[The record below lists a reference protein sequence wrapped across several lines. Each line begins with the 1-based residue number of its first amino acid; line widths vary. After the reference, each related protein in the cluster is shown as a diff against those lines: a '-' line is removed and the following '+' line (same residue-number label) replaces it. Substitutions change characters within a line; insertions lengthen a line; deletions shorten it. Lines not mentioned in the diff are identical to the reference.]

1 MMRRV
6 LYALTP
12 IVALAVWLY
21 GPRVLATLAVSLVTG
36 FLVEYRF
43 EKIKG
48 GKVSEAVF
56 VTGTL
61 FALSMPPAVPLWI
74 VAIGIAFAVFMA
86 KEVYG
91 GFGRNVFNPAIAGR
105 LFVYIAFAGTLGTKF
120 FQPGGFG
127 SAAGSLFGRPDAVS
141 AVTPLA
147 MMRGGVDVPMLGLL
161 LGNRAG
167 SIGESSVVLIA
178 AAAIYLVATK
188 TAQWRLILSTLLG
201 GAAMAAALF
210 FAGFAKALPPES
222 LLAGSFL
229 FVAVFMA
236 TDPVSAPKK
245 PAAQWA
251 YGLSIGAVIIVIRTF
266 SLFPEG
272 TSFALLLGNTFA
284 SLYDRIAADAARKKA
299 ARSTATAQVSAAP
312 TPEAPTRPDSAADKE
327 AAK

>member
-1 MMRRV
+1 MFQKQPMMRRV
-6 LYALTP
+6 LYSLTP

-21 GPRVLATLAVSLVTG
+21 GPRVLATLAVSLGIG

-43 EKIKG
+43 EKKKG

-105 LFVYIAFAGTLGTKF
+105 LFIYISFASVLGASF
-120 FQPGGFG
+120 YEPGNFG
-127 SAAGSLFGRPDAVS
+127 AAAGSLFGKVDAV
-141 AVTPLA
+141 AMATPLGA
-147 MMRGGVDVPMLGLL
+147 WRAGKDIPLLSLL

-167 SIGESSVVLIA
+167 SLGESSIILIA

-188 TAQWRLILSTLLG
+188 TAQWRLIVSTIIG
-201 GAAMAAALF
+201 GTIAASALF
-210 FAGFAKALPPES
+210 LAGVPKALPLQA

-229 FVAVFMA
+229 FVAVFMS

-251 YGLSIGAVIIVIRTF
+251 YGLMIGVVIIIIRTF

-284 SLYDRIAADAARKKA
+284 SLFDRTVNEAAKKKA
-299 ARSTATAQVSAAP
+299 ALAAP
-312 TPEAPTRPDSAADKE
+312 AVPAAGKE
-327 AAK
+327 AAE